1 MKQLNRTQ
9 SIIMLIGA
17 ILMVAGA
24 GLYVFGAETGH
35 KVAPCV
41 FTPGTLMFAAMQAAQ
56 RYDGND
62 ITLRRLRRIMLTG
75 GAFFI
80 ISAVLMAENA
90 YHVVFP
96 YFLKAGID
104 GYNAYLRYIHNNW
117 VVSLLVAAVL
127 QLYSTMRISS
137 ELEKRKPGTNA

>member
-41 FTPGTLMFAAMQAAQ
+41 FAPGTLMFAAMQAAQ

-96 YFLKAGID
+96 YFLKAGIAQVKIQD
-104 GYNAYLRYIHNNW
+104 HAIRPGDDIQIHGP
-117 VVSLLVAAVL
+117 
-127 QLYSTMRISS
+127 TT
-137 ELEKRKPGTNA
+137 GTRS